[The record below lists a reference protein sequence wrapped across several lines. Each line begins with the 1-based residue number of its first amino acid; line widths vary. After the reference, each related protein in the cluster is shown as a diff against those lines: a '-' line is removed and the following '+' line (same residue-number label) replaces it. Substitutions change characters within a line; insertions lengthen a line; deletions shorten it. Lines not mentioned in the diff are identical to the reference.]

1 MYSESQIVAGNA
13 QDSAAIELS
22 RVLGGLPVTTSPD
35 LDPGSIVVVVASDYA
50 GPAAGKSGEVE
61 VDQTVGTPG
70 EDYGEAEAAP
80 EIDAG
85 GDGPRC
91 VN

>member
-1 MYSESQIVAGNA
+1 M
-13 QDSAAIELS
+13 
-22 RVLGGLPVTTSPD
+22 TTSAD
-35 LDPGSIVVVVASDYA
+35 LDPGSIVVVVAGDYA
-50 GPAAGKSGEVE
+50 GPAAGQSAEVE

-70 EDYGEAEAAP
+70 EDFGEAETAP
-80 EIDAG
+80 EINAG